1 MNYVAS
7 LQIQTEPVTQASRSG
22 PSPELPTLGHLGID
36 RWPPL
41 VPATSFPG
49 GRGWQL
55 KSAGLLSQVGIL
67 GNEGNILASCCEA

>member
-55 KSAGLLSQVGIL
+55 KSADSSGVL
-67 GNEGNILASCCEA
+67 GELTNK